1 MHLCISYTACV
12 SLTFHEERTFFHRF
26 CPGGSRHQAGEQGQG
41 PLSAVTRDANYRR
54 ALGHTT
60 SSAKTRRVPQPSD
73 ERRRPRG
80 GPLPGTRPEP
90 PRWAGNADEPTLA
103 GPAAAPPPDSA
114 LPRPRFP
121 LRAAGPRRHPPRPG
135 GGRGF
140 APPPTKRGPAPPPP
154 TAAPRPRG
162 DAQLPSGFHSGC
174 EQALRP
180 GAGRV
185 LDAGWR
191 ARGRAAAAAPSDSK
205 TPSDRARPRAR
216 PAARPAAIFSS
227 RPAAGARTGRRA
239 PGELGRDGG
248 REPRG
253 GEVGPG

>member
-90 PRWAGNADEPTLA
+90 PRWAGNADEPALA
-103 GPAAAPPPDSA
+103 GPAAA
-114 LPRPRFP
+114 
-121 LRAAGPRRHPPRPG
+121 AA
-135 GGRGF
+135 
-140 APPPTKRGPAPPPP
+140 APPPHPAPPAVPSARGRAPPPP
-154 TAAPRPRG
+154 AA
-162 DAQLPSGFHSGC
+162 
-174 EQALRP
+174 
-180 GAGRV
+180 
-185 LDAGWR
+185 
-191 ARGRAAAAAPSDSK
+191 ARGR
-205 TPSDRARPRAR
+205 
-216 PAARPAAIFSS
+216 
-227 RPAAGARTGRRA
+227 
-239 PGELGRDGG
+239 
-248 REPRG
+248 
-253 GEVGPG
+253 

>member
-1 MHLCISYTACV
+1 MRNAHFSTDSALEGAGTRLGSRDRARSAPSPGTRITDGHSATR
-12 SLTFHEERTFFHRF
+12 HPRRRR
-26 CPGGSRHQAGEQGQG
+26 GGSRSPQTSAAGLGAGRSQGRAR
-41 PLSAVTRDANYRR
+41 SRR
-54 ALGHTT
+54 AGRGTPT
-60 SSAKTRRVPQPSD
+60 SPHSPARQPQPP
-73 ERRRPRG
+73 RLRPT
-80 GPLPGTRPEP
+80 P
-90 PRWAGNADEPTLA
+90 
-103 GPAAAPPPDSA
+103 
-114 LPRPRFP
+114 PRPRFP

-191 ARGRAAAAAPSDSK
+191 ARGRAAAAVPSDSK